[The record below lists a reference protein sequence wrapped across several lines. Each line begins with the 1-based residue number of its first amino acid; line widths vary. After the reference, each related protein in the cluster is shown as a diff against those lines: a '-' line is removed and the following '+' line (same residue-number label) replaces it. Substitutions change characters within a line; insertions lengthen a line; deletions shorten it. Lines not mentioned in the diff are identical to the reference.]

1 MKIEFKNVYFNYD
14 DIDKAEN
21 NEEISQ
27 VVNNVSFTINQGEMV
42 AILGHNGSG
51 KSTIAK
57 LIMGLL
63 EPNKGYIYL
72 NDIDVLDENL
82 ATIELDRLHA
92 KMGIIFQNPD
102 NQFVGMT
109 VEDDIAFGL
118 ENHNVSRNVMIEKIN
133 KYASLVG
140 MSDYLKSNPED
151 LSGGQK
157 QRVAIAGV
165 LAMDTEVIIFDES
178 TSMLDP
184 KGTKEIIDIIKKLK
198 TEYDKTIITIT
209 HNLEEA
215 VFADRVM
222 VLNEGQIV
230 LDGTPQE
237 VLRQKDILEQ
247 SGLKLID
254 SLALIDELKDINFNN
269 KEKVLEKLWELTFK
283 M

>member
-1 MKIEFKNVYFNYD
+1 MKIEFNNVSFSYD
-14 DIDKAEN
+14 ENCDNNKETTKVIDKL
-21 NEEISQ
+21 
-27 VVNNVSFTINQGEMV
+27 SFTINQGEMI

-57 LIMGLL
+57 LMMGLL
-63 EPNKGYIYL
+63 EPLEGNIFL
-72 NDIDVLDENL
+72 NDINITDEKLSLNE
-82 ATIELDRLHA
+82 IDKLHA

-118 ENHNVSRNVMIEKIN
+118 ENHNVPREEMIQKIN
-133 KYASLVG
+133 TFAKLVG
-140 MSDYLKSNPED
+140 MGKYLKVNPED

-165 LAMDTEVIIFDES
+165 LAMDTDVIIFDES

-184 KGTKEIIDIIKKLK
+184 KGTKEIIDMIKQLK
-198 TEYDKTIITIT
+198 QNYNKTIITIT

-222 VLNEGQIV
+222 VLNNGSIV
-230 LDGTPQE
+230 LDGTPEQ
-237 VLRQKDILEQ
+237 VLKEKTILEQ
-247 SGLKLID
+247 SGLKLLD
-254 SLALIDELKDINFNN
+254 SLELIEELKTMEFAN
-269 KEKVLEKLWELTFK
+269 KDKVLDKLWELTFK

>member
-1 MKIEFKNVYFNYD
+1 MIIEFKNVSFSY
-14 DIDKAEN
+14 
-21 NEEISQ
+21 EESEKQNLDVIKNISLK
-27 VVNNVSFTINQGEMV
+27 IKPGEMV

-63 EPNKGYIYL
+63 TPNKGHIYL
-72 NDIDVLDENL
+72 NDVDVTNEE
-82 ATIELDRLHA
+82 IKQRELDLLHA

-102 NQFVGMT
+102 NQFVGVT
-109 VEDDIAFGL
+109 VKDDIAFGL
-118 ENHNVSRNVMIEKIN
+118 ENHQIPRDEMIDKIN
-133 KYASLVG
+133 KYAALVE
-140 MSDYLKSNPED
+140 MQDYLEKNPEA

-165 LAMDTEVIIFDES
+165 LAMETEVIIFDEA

-184 KGTKEIIDIIKKLK
+184 KGTKEIIDMIKKLK
-198 TEYDKTIITIT
+198 KEYDKTIITIT

-215 VFADRVM
+215 VFADRVI
-222 VLNEGQIV
+222 VLNDGNIV

-237 VLRQKDILEQ
+237 VLKEKEILEQ
-247 SGLKLID
+247 SGLSLID
-254 SLALIDELKDINFNN
+254 SLDVLYRLQDKQLNN
-269 KEKVLEKLWELTFK
+269 KEKLMETLWELTFK